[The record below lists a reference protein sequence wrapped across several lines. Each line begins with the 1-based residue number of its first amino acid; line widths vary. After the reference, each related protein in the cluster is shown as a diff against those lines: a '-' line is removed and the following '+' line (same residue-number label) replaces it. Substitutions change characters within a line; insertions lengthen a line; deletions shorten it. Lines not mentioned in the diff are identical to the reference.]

1 MIWEEMTYDT
11 IDAVDRDIPVFINVA
26 AIEQHGRHL
35 PVGTDALAGQHILQ
49 QLHEIDPNAVLVLP
63 QVKVCCSSHHLD
75 FNGTLSISHTTML
88 AYVTEL
94 LGCVVDTGFRNVV
107 IMNSHGGNQAIGQ
120 VILETLG
127 YRYPATRFVFVN
139 WWTAIREELRP
150 LNESGEG
157 GVGHACEFE
166 TSMLLHMAPGL
177 VRADQIGGRSFVPS
191 YPWATGDLLRGSKA
205 SVYRSIKT
213 MSNGTGIVGDP
224 SFATAAKGEQI
235 FGFAVE
241 AMRQIATDLR
251 NAP

>member
-1 MIWEEMTYDT
+1 
-11 IDAVDRDIPVFINVA
+11 
-26 AIEQHGRHL
+26 
-35 PVGTDALAGQHILQ
+35 
-49 QLHEIDPNAVLVLP
+49 
-63 QVKVCCSSHHLD
+63 
-75 FNGTLSISHTTML
+75 ML

-127 YRYPATRFVFVN
+127 YRYPRRASSSSTGGPPFARSCGRS
-139 WWTAIREELRP
+139 A
-150 LNESGEG
+150 
-157 GVGHACEFE
+157 GVGRRRCRPANSDVDASPHG
-166 TSMLLHMAPGL
+166 PGAGA
-177 VRADQIGGRSFVPS
+177 RHQIGGRSFVPS

-241 AMRQIATDLR
+241 AMRQIATV
-251 NAP
+251 